1 MSPALDKSKNGTV
14 DDARL
19 QSLLAAKE
27 RLIRDE
33 FERKYQNFAVEVK
46 RERNLIRDELERK
59 YQDLAVEVKRE
70 RNRYTEEVQKLK
82 RQLSNCICG
91 ASAKL

>member
-1 MSPALDKSKNGTV
+1 MSPAPAPNRSEKETLN
-14 DDARL
+14 DARL

-33 FERKYQNFAVEVK
+33 FERKYQE
-46 RERNLIRDELERK
+46 
-59 YQDLAVEVKRE
+59 LAVEMKRE

-82 RQLSNCICG
+82 RQLSNCICRVSG
-91 ASAKL
+91 

>member
-1 MSPALDKSKNGTV
+1 MSPAPAPNRSEKRTV

-27 RLIRDE
+27 RLIRGE
-33 FERKYQNFAVEVK
+33 FERKYQN
-46 RERNLIRDELERK
+46 
-59 YQDLAVEVKRE
+59 LAVEVKRQ
-70 RNRYTEEVQKLK
+70 RNRYTEEVQELK

-91 ASAKL
+91 RARLGLADRVVVVRASRG

>member
-1 MSPALDKSKNGTV
+1 MSPAPAPRRSEKGTV

-33 FERKYQNFAVEVK
+33 FERKYQ
-46 RERNLIRDELERK
+46 ELA
-59 YQDLAVEVKRE
+59 LEVKRE

-82 RQLSNCICG
+82 RQLSNCICRVSG
-91 ASAKL
+91 

>member
-1 MSPALDKSKNGTV
+1 MSPVPAPKRSEKGTV

-33 FERKYQNFAVEVK
+33 FERKYQE
-46 RERNLIRDELERK
+46 
-59 YQDLAVEVKRE
+59 LAVEMKRE
-70 RNRYTEEVQKLK
+70 RNRYTEEVQKLR
-82 RQLSNCICG
+82 RQLSNCICRV
-91 ASAKL
+91 SR

>member
-1 MSPALDKSKNGTV
+1 MSPAPAPNKFEKRTV

-33 FERKYQNFAVEVK
+33 FERKYQE
-46 RERNLIRDELERK
+46 
-59 YQDLAVEVKRE
+59 LAVEVKRE
-70 RNRYTEEVQKLK
+70 HNRYTEEVRKLK
-82 RQLSNCICG
+82 KQLSNCICQVSG
-91 ASAKL
+91 

>member
-1 MSPALDKSKNGTV
+1 MSPAPAPNRSEKQTV

-33 FERKYQNFAVEVK
+33 FERKYQHLAAEVK
-46 RERNLIRDELERK
+46 R
-59 YQDLAVEVKRE
+59 Q
-70 RNRYTEEVQKLK
+70 RNRYTEEVQELK
-82 RQLSNCICG
+82 RQLSNCICRVSG
-91 ASAKL
+91 

>member
-1 MSPALDKSKNGTV
+1 MSPSPAPNRFEKRTV

-33 FERKYQNFAVEVK
+33 FERKYQE
-46 RERNLIRDELERK
+46 
-59 YQDLAVEVKRE
+59 LAVEVKQQ

-82 RQLSNCICG
+82 KQLSNCICRVSG
-91 ASAKL
+91 

>member
-1 MSPALDKSKNGTV
+1 MSPAPNRSEKRTV

-33 FERKYQNFAVEVK
+33 FERKYQ
-46 RERNLIRDELERK
+46 
-59 YQDLAVEVKRE
+59 YLAVEVKRQ
-70 RNRYTEEVQKLK
+70 RNRHTEEVQELK

-91 ASAKL
+91 RARLGLADRVVVVRASRD

>member
-1 MSPALDKSKNGTV
+1 MSSAPERSKNRTV

-33 FERKYQNFAVEVK
+33 FERKYQELAAEVK
-46 RERNLIRDELERK
+46 RERH
-59 YQDLAVEVKRE
+59 
-70 RNRYTEEVQKLK
+70 RYTEEVQKLK
-82 RQLSNCICG
+82 RQLSTCIC
-91 ASAKL
+91 KD